1 MIQGATSD
9 EEMDVRVIAEIS
21 GPGVEHAHQ
30 TESATDKARVLGQ
43 LQQGLGGR
51 AEEQVVDRLLLRAS
65 QGPQLGGQGEG
76 DQEVRDGQQQLLLL
90 VQPLIG
96 LLVAALGTVPVLAGV
111 IAVTLLLT
119 LVTEIDLPA
128 ASGGAALFDVEHGPE
143 MGRQHAAAELLPVL
157 WAMPPENIGHF
168 QHERT
173 QRSAMSWSMVAA
185 PRCSAFAVRC
195 V

>member
-111 IAVTLLLT
+111 ISCNAPFDTGDRNRLARRERRCGIVRCRAWPGDGKAACGCRTSPCTLGHAAGKYRP
-119 LVTEIDLPA
+119 LPA
-128 ASGGAALFDVEHGPE
+128 
-143 MGRQHAAAELLPVL
+143 
-157 WAMPPENIGHF
+157 
-168 QHERT
+168 
-173 QRSAMSWSMVAA
+173 
-185 PRCSAFAVRC
+185 
-195 V
+195 